1 MKHLA
6 INLVKFKALQKRL
19 GQAPMCH
26 VVGYLE
32 TLWIFAQLQARDGDL
47 TKFTALEIAGWI
59 EFPGDPDE
67 FVEALVKTRWLDRI
81 GDRLLIH
88 DWDEHKP
95 NWLKGVVS
103 RRDAVPG
110 QSAVFDS
117 PGTEPGQLPSPEPG
131 STPGTEP
138 PKPKPK
144 PKPSLSLSQTIP
156 SQSKPSLALSDGSLA
171 GSMAAAE
178 FFLSL
183 SVDEANDVVRDANK
197 LSRVAKQL
205 DRDFVWKVAW
215 VGYCVDRG
223 FVADLVSRLQMGAI
237 QKPKRYIEKALGDE
251 LEKRGHTVE
260 ECFENVPA
268 SPPVASTT
276 LT

>member
-19 GQAPMCH
+19 GHAPMCH

-67 FVEALVKTRWLDRI
+67 FIESLVKTRWLDRI

-88 DWDEHKP
+88 DWNEHKP

-110 QSAVFDS
+110 QSAVFDLPS
-117 PGTEPGQLPSPEPG
+117 TEPSQVPSTEPGSEPS
-131 STPGTEP
+131 TEP
-138 PKPKPK
+138 PKPKP
-144 PKPSLSLSQTIP
+144 SLSQTIP
-156 SQSKPSLALSDGSLA
+156 SQSKPSLALPDGSLA
-171 GSMAAAE
+171 GLLAADD
-178 FFLSL
+178 FLLL

-197 LSRVAKQL
+197 LSKACSRL
-205 DRDFVWKVAW
+205 DRDFVWRCCW
-215 VGYCVDRG
+215 VGFCVDRG
-223 FVADLVSRLQMGAI
+223 FTSDLIKRLQSNSI
-237 QKPKRYIEKALGDE
+237 LKPQRYIEKALGDE
-251 LEKRGHTVE
+251 LEAKGLSIVE
-260 ECFENVPA
+260 CLAKVPA
-268 SPPVASTT
+268 PPPMKEKS
-276 LT
+276 